1 MEFLVQSTLVSSTGM
16 ARDSVSNSICVQ
28 QNDGDGDEF
37 LFDFAGALWGFYAGT
52 APGALTNVSALM
64 SPVLSRVADAH
75 TIDVY
80 DITGKLDGTPHGS
93 PVFSL
98 PFSINPTLPASTALP
113 SEVAVCLT
121 IEALGRADEPVE
133 RPDGAD
139 AGTAVDWRRRR
150 SPSSAASPGP
160 TPTSATPSA
169 WPPSTCS
176 TRSTRSTS
184 VSARSSGPA
193 RTHRFARSPPCR
205 STTRSTSSDGAVRSR
220 RSGRAPRSSGLSWVT
235 SPLTSRH
242 PSSGAGAVGSTE
254 SPPHRPRSSSPSS
267 SGSAIESLGRC
278 PSCLGTGARP
288 TTALSVVLP
297 TLSIYVD
304 VLPISRSASSR
315 WKRRALL
322 VLGALVSAGAG
333 SSMWTFVEAL
343 W

>member
-80 DITGKLDGTPHGS
+80 DINGKLDGTPHGS

-139 AGTAVDWRRRR
+139 AGTAVDRPRQRSTGRMYIGPLAASTVAIVGGVARPDANIRDTVRLAAVDMFNKIDALDVGVRPVVWSRKDAQVRPVAAVSIDNAFDIQRRR
-150 SPSSAASPGP
+150 GEEP
-160 TPTSATPSA
+160 TLR
-169 WPPSTCS
+169 
-176 TRSTRSTS
+176 TR
-184 VSARSSGPA
+184 
-193 RTHRFARSPPCR
+193 
-205 STTRSTSSDGAVRSR
+205 
-220 RSGRAPRSSGLSWVT
+220 
-235 SPLTSRH
+235 
-242 PSSGAGAVGSTE
+242 
-254 SPPHRPRSSSPSS
+254 
-267 SGSAIESLGRC
+267 
-278 PSCLGTGARP
+278 
-288 TTALSVVLP
+288 TAL
-297 TLSIYVD
+297 
-304 VLPISRSASSR
+304 
-315 WKRRALL
+315 
-322 VLGALVSAGAG
+322 
-333 SSMWTFVEAL
+333 
-343 W
+343 